1 MILNQLANHQ
11 LNTMKRIIYILVVGL
26 LLVFCSYSFI
36 SGDDDV
42 SRDINQAICLGQ
54 SDHIA
59 GYFAPEVVLGVQGED
74 HNCPKEQ
81 AELALKEFFRRN
93 TPSQFLCTTGSCYI
107 SGKLVTSAGKSYK
120 LDYTLK
126 TVDNKTFITNIH
138 IY

>member
-1 MILNQLANHQ
+1 M
-11 LNTMKRIIYILVVGL
+11 
-26 LLVFCSYSFI
+26 SDS
-36 SGDDDV
+36 
-42 SRDINQAICLGQ
+42 CL
-54 SDHIA
+54 
-59 GYFAPEVVLGVQGED
+59 YFAATRSSAGTTMCLATSTRPSASDRATTSPD

>member
-1 MILNQLANHQ
+1 
-11 LNTMKRIIYILVVGL
+11 MKRIIYILVVGL

-93 TPSQFLCTTGSCYI
+93 TPLAVPVHHRQLLYI
-107 SGKLVTSAGKSYK
+107 RQAG
-120 LDYTLK
+120 DIGRQ
-126 TVDNKTFITNIH
+126 VV
-138 IY
+138 